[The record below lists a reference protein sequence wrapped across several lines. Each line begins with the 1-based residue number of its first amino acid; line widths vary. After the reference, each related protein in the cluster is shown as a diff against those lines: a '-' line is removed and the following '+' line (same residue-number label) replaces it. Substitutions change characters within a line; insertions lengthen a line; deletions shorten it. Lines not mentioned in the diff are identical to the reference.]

1 MKADLSRTTFD
12 KARRYRS
19 VRMQQG
25 RVQLDA
31 DFNEQQDIL
40 NHRLEIET
48 RDSLGPVAV
57 PIDNPGFG
65 LSPAGTDLSL
75 SAGRLY
81 VDGLLCENPEASTVA
96 NQPDLPDTA
105 SPVLPAGATL
115 LPLPPK
121 GVKASDI
128 TGVVVF
134 NNAGQAVAPADGTY
148 LAYLETWQRHLSPLD
163 LPVDDPSMREVAL
176 GGPDTCTREK
186 TVWQV
191 KLLRAGDSG
200 AALDCLSNI
209 AAWTALTAA
218 P

>member
-1 MKADLSRTTFD
+1 MKADLSRATFD
-12 KARRYRS
+12 RARRYRS

-31 DFNEQQDIL
+31 DFNEQQDPL
-40 NHRLEIET
+40 NQRIEIET

-65 LSPAGTDLSL
+65 LTPAGKDLAI

-81 VDGLLCENPEASTVA
+81 VEGLLCENPSAASVA
-96 NQPDLPDTA
+96 KQPDLPTTA
-105 SPVLPAGATL
+105 SPVLPNGAAV

-121 GVKASDI
+121 GMTPASID
-128 TGVVVF
+128 GVVIF
-134 NNAGQAVAPADGTY
+134 NNAGQAVAPAEGTY

-163 LPVDDPSMREVAL
+163 LPVSDTSMREVAL

-191 KLLRAGDSG
+191 KLLRAGDQIG
-200 AALDCLSNI
+200 
-209 AAWTALTAA
+209 
-218 P
+218 